1 MAQIPTKP
9 WSQSMKHFSDK
20 EVGRYIEAINK
31 EAAQV
36 WINAFAREPKLQ
48 QSYYWTLFSE
58 LFLKQLQDIPVSMS
72 DAEKMIPQLSASQAR
87 RAIHNA
93 KDAHYLEVKAT
104 GERTKY
110 VRLSAKTEELI
121 RNTSSKALQS
131 LKGIFG

>member
-1 MAQIPTKP
+1 
-9 WSQSMKHFSDK
+9 MKHFSDK

-58 LFLKQLQDIPVSMS
+58 LFLKQLHRIPVSIS

-93 KDAHYLEVKAT
+93 KDANYLEVTDT

-110 VRLSAKTEELI
+110 VRLTAKTEELI

-131 LKGIFG
+131 MKGIFG

>member
-1 MAQIPTKP
+1 
-9 WSQSMKHFSDK
+9 MKSFSDK
-20 EVGRYIEAINK
+20 EIGGYIEAINK

-58 LFLKQLQDIPVSMS
+58 LFLKQLHDIPVSMS

-87 RAIHNA
+87 RAIQNA
-93 KDAHYLEVKAT
+93 KKARYLVIQDT

-110 VRLSAKTEELI
+110 VTLTGKTEEI
-121 RNTSSKALQS
+121 VRNTSSKALQS
-131 LKGIFG
+131 MKGIFGLK

>member
-1 MAQIPTKP
+1 
-9 WSQSMKHFSDK
+9 MKRFSDK
-20 EVGRYIEAINK
+20 EVGKYIEAINK
-31 EAAQV
+31 EASQV

-58 LFLKQLQDIPVSMS
+58 LFLKQLNDIPVSMS

-93 KDAHYLEVKAT
+93 KEAQYLEIKAT
-104 GERTKY
+104 GERAKY
-110 VRLSAKTEELI
+110 VRLSAKTEELV

>member
-1 MAQIPTKP
+1 
-9 WSQSMKHFSDK
+9 MKYFSDK

-36 WINAFAREPKLQ
+36 WVNAFAREPKLQ

-58 LFLKQLQDIPVSMS
+58 LFLKQLHNIPVSMS

-93 KDAHYLEVKAT
+93 KDAKYLEVTDT
-104 GERTKY
+104 GERAKY

-131 LKGIFG
+131 MKGIFR

>member
-1 MAQIPTKP
+1 MGT
-9 WSQSMKHFSDK
+9 KHFSDK

-36 WINAFAREPKLQ
+36 WITAFAREPKLQ

-58 LFLKQLQDIPVSMS
+58 LFLKQLHKIPVSMS

-93 KDAHYLEVKAT
+93 KEAQYLVVTDT
-104 GERTKY
+104 GERAKY
-110 VRLSAKTEELI
+110 VRLSPKTEELI

-131 LKGIFG
+131 MKEIFM

>member
-1 MAQIPTKP
+1 
-9 WSQSMKHFSDK
+9 MKRFSDK

-36 WINAFAREPKLQ
+36 WINAFARQPKLQ

-58 LFLKQLQDIPVSMS
+58 LFLKQLHNIPVSMS

-93 KDAHYLEVKAT
+93 KDAQYLEVTDT

-110 VRLSAKTEELI
+110 VRLSPKTEELI

>member
-1 MAQIPTKP
+1 
-9 WSQSMKHFSDK
+9 MKTYSDK

-58 LFLKQLQDIPVSMS
+58 LFLKQLHNIPVSMS

-93 KDAHYLEVKAT
+93 KDAHYLEVKET

-131 LKGIFG
+131 MKGIFG

>member
-1 MAQIPTKP
+1 
-9 WSQSMKHFSDK
+9 MKTYSDK

-58 LFLKQLQDIPVSMS
+58 LFLKQLHNIPVSMS

-93 KDAHYLEVKAT
+93 KDAHYLEVKET

-121 RNTSSKALQS
+121 RITSSKALQS
-131 LKGIFG
+131 MKGIFG

>member
-1 MAQIPTKP
+1 
-9 WSQSMKHFSDK
+9 MKRFSDV

-93 KDAHYLEVKAT
+93 KGAQYLEVTAT
-104 GERTKY
+104 GERAKY

-121 RNTSSKALQS
+121 RNTSSMALQS
-131 LKGIFG
+131 LKGIFK

>member
-1 MAQIPTKP
+1 
-9 WSQSMKHFSDK
+9 MKTYSDK

-58 LFLKQLQDIPVSMS
+58 LFLKQLHNIPVSMS

-93 KDAHYLEVKAT
+93 KNAQYLEVTDT
-104 GERTKY
+104 GARAKY

-131 LKGIFG
+131 MKGIFG

>member
-1 MAQIPTKP
+1 
-9 WSQSMKHFSDK
+9 MKRFSDV

-58 LFLKQLQDIPVSMS
+58 LFLKQLQDIPVTMS

-93 KDAHYLEVKAT
+93 KEAKYLEIPAT

-110 VRLSAKTEELI
+110 VRLAPKTEELI
-121 RNTSSKALQS
+121 RNTSSIALQS
-131 LKGIFG
+131 LKGIFK

>member
-1 MAQIPTKP
+1 MG
-9 WSQSMKHFSDK
+9 MKRFSDK

-31 EAAQV
+31 EAAHV

-58 LFLKQLQDIPVSMS
+58 LFLKQFHNIPVSMS

-93 KDAHYLEVKAT
+93 KEAQYLEIKAT

-121 RNTSSKALQS
+121 RITSSKALQS

>member
-1 MAQIPTKP
+1 
-9 WSQSMKHFSDK
+9 MKRFSDV

-58 LFLKQLQDIPVSMS
+58 LFLKQLHNIPVSMS

-93 KDAHYLEVKAT
+93 KDAQYLEVIAT
-104 GERTKY
+104 GERAKY

-121 RNTSSKALQS
+121 RNTSSIALQS
-131 LKGIFG
+131 LKGIFR

>member
-1 MAQIPTKP
+1 MG
-9 WSQSMKHFSDK
+9 MKHFSDK

-58 LFLKQLQDIPVSMS
+58 LFLKQFHNIPVSMS

-93 KDAHYLEVKAT
+93 KVAQYLEVTAT
-104 GERTKY
+104 GERAKY
-110 VRLSAKTEELI
+110 VRLTAKTEDLI

>member
-1 MAQIPTKP
+1 
-9 WSQSMKHFSDK
+9 MKHFSDK

-31 EAAQV
+31 EAAHV

-48 QSYYWTLFSE
+48 QTYYWTLFSE
-58 LFLKQLQDIPVSMS
+58 LFLKQLHKYPVSMS

-93 KDAHYLEVKAT
+93 KDAEYLEVTDT

-110 VRLSAKTEELI
+110 VKLTKKTEELI
-121 RNTSSKALQS
+121 RTTSSAALES
-131 LKGIFG
+131 MKEIFE

>member
-1 MAQIPTKP
+1 MGTKR
-9 WSQSMKHFSDK
+9 FSDK

-58 LFLKQLQDIPVSMS
+58 LFLKQLNNIPVSMS

-93 KDAHYLEVKAT
+93 KEAQYLEIKAT

-121 RNTSSKALQS
+121 RITSSKALQS

>member
-1 MAQIPTKP
+1 
-9 WSQSMKHFSDK
+9 MKRFSDK

-31 EAAQV
+31 EAAQT

-93 KDAHYLEVKAT
+93 KEAHYLEINDT

-110 VRLSAKTEELI
+110 VRLSAKTEDLI
-121 RNTSSKALQS
+121 RSTSSKALLS
-131 LKGIFG
+131 LKGIFS

>member
-1 MAQIPTKP
+1 
-9 WSQSMKHFSDK
+9 MKHFSDK

-36 WINAFAREPKLQ
+36 WINEFARQPKLQ
-48 QSYYWTLFSE
+48 QTYYWTLFSE
-58 LFLKQLQDIPVSMS
+58 LFLKQLNNIPVTMS

-93 KDAHYLEVKAT
+93 KDAHYLEVTAT

-110 VRLSAKTEELI
+110 VRLSAKTDELI
-121 RNTSSKALQS
+121 RKTSSKALES
-131 LKGIFG
+131 LKGIFV

>member
-1 MAQIPTKP
+1 
-9 WSQSMKHFSDK
+9 MKTYSDK

-72 DAEKMIPQLSASQAR
+72 DAEKMIPQLSSSQAR

-93 KDAHYLEVKAT
+93 KAAHYLEVKDT

-131 LKGIFG
+131 MKGIFG

>member
-1 MAQIPTKP
+1 
-9 WSQSMKHFSDK
+9 MKHFSDK

-48 QSYYWTLFSE
+48 QTYYWTLFSE
-58 LFLKQLQDIPVSMS
+58 LFLKQLRNYPVSMS

-93 KDAHYLEVKAT
+93 KDAKYLEVTDT

-110 VRLSAKTEELI
+110 VKLTKKTEDLI
-121 RNTSSKALQS
+121 RKTSSAALES
-131 LKGIFG
+131 MKEIFE

>member
-1 MAQIPTKP
+1 
-9 WSQSMKHFSDK
+9 MKRFSDR

-58 LFLKQLQDIPVSMS
+58 LFLKQFHNIPVSMS

-93 KDAHYLEVKAT
+93 KDAQYLEVTST

-110 VRLSAKTEELI
+110 VRLSAKTEELV
-121 RNTSSKALQS
+121 RNTSSMALQS
-131 LKGIFG
+131 LKGIFK